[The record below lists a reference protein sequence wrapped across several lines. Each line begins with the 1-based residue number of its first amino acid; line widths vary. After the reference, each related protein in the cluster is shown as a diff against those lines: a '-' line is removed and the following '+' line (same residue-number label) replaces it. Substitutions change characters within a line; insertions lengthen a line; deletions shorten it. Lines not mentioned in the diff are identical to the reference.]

1 MFKSLAKTLYNVDDE
16 KIIVRRGTFWN
27 LVSSILNSAMTAVI
41 MFFITLTSDVSV
53 NGWFSIATAVA
64 YQCQAIGFFGIR
76 NLHIADTK
84 KDYSFSDYTYFNI
97 SSSILMIVVLSLLS
111 FGQGYNHEKACLV
124 FIYGIYRG
132 VDIIE
137 ALFHDEYQR
146 AGRLDLGVI
155 LQTVRFTISLIV
167 LIVIL
172 LVSKNLVIATLAAT
186 VVSVILVFIQNK
198 PFIDY
203 FPCKLAKF
211 NIGNFKE
218 LFLICLPIFIAGFIN
233 MYLANAPKY
242 AIDGTLSDALQGVF
256 GILSLPIFTIN
267 LLSTVIYKPYISQM
281 AAYWYDHEFEKLKEV
296 IFKQVFIICILTLTI
311 TLFGYLLGL
320 KLLEIIYGIELIQ
333 YMDVFL
339 LLLIG
344 GGINTLGAFLNFI
357 MVIFREQNKNMII
370 YIISGVITFLFGSF
384 LVSKLNLF
392 GAALIYLFSSGIIVC
407 LCCAVLF
414 YKYKCV
420 RRSNE

>member
-1 MFKSLAKTLYNVDDE
+1 MFRAFAEKLYSINDE
-16 KIIVRRGTFWN
+16 KIIVRRGTIWN
-27 LVSSILNSAMTAVI
+27 LVSSVLNSAMTAVI

-76 NLHIADTK
+76 NLHIADTNN
-84 KDYSFSDYTYFNI
+84 DYSFSDYTHFNI
-97 SSSILMIVVLSLLS
+97 VSSILMIMVLSFMS
-111 FGQGYNHEKACLV
+111 FGQNYSFEKSCLI

-132 VDIIE
+132 VDIFE

-146 AGRLDLGVI
+146 EGRLDLGVI
-155 LQTVRFTISLIV
+155 LQTIRFTISLIILV
-167 LIVIL
+167 IIL
-172 LVSKNLVIATLAAT
+172 LFSKNLVLATLIAT
-186 VVSVILVFIQNK
+186 VVSIILVFIQNK
-198 PFIDY
+198 PFLKY
-203 FPCKLAKF
+203 FPCRLRKF
-211 NIGNFKE
+211 NIKNFKK
-218 LFLICLPIFIAGFIN
+218 LFFICLPIFIAGFIN

-242 AIDGTLSDALQGVF
+242 AIDGTLSDTLQGIF

-281 AAYWYDHEFEKLKEV
+281 AIYWYDHQFEKLKTI
-296 IFKQVFIICILTLTI
+296 IFKQILIICTLTLII
-311 TLFGYLLGL
+311 TFFGYLLGL
-320 KLLEIIYGIELIQ
+320 RLLEVIYGLELMN
-333 YMDVFL
+333 YMNAFL

-370 YIISGVITFLFGSF
+370 YMISGVITFLFGSF
-384 LVSKLNLF
+384 LVSKLSLL
-392 GAALIYLFSSGIIVC
+392 GAALVYLFSSWIITF
-407 LCCAVLF
+407 LCSIVLF

-420 RRSNE
+420 RRLNE